1 MDLEDTEGEETGEG
15 TGDGLGGVENCE
27 SAGEFASTIEPVL
40 SLVVCQNSWYR
51 SKHSHRLVIDDKRE
65 EGRFAHSQEPT
76 NSHQSAKVLNRDNHQ
91 RASSK
96 AKHHTRQHSTR
107 SVLLSQCGKERCS
120 KHVRHVEDRQEGVV
134 LVTLEVE
141 IRSQTSSFGI
151 SHVRFIQGVEEV
163 HDGEYRQEMQVE
175 FPYYCSL
182 LLRINGGDEASL
194 CDGNIVFVDAVQ

>member
-15 TGDGLGGVENCE
+15 TGNGLGGIENCE

-40 SLVVCQNSWYR
+40 WLVVCHNSWYR
-51 SKHSHRLVIDDKRE
+51 SKNSHCLIVDDKRE

-76 NSHQSAKVLNRDNHQ
+76 DSHQSAKVLHRDNHQ

-120 KHVRHVEDRQEGVV
+120 KHIRHVENRQEGVV

-141 IRSQTSSFGI
+141 ILSQTSSFGI
-151 SHVRFIQGVEEV
+151 SHVGFVQRIEEV
-163 HDGEYRQEMQVE
+163 HDGE
-175 FPYYCSL
+175 
-182 LLRINGGDEASL
+182 
-194 CDGNIVFVDAVQ
+194 